1 MTIVQ
6 KIVIDIFMY
15 IFEALLLWYYANSL
29 FEGKKNKTICLLDS
43 IVVNAILMAVYQLQI
58 VYLNGILLLVLY
70 FLFFVSFYY
79 AGIKS
84 ALFHALIFI
93 IVMFATE
100 VLVMGIG
107 TVFFKDFNAMD
118 NDMTAY
124 LYVVSLSKLL
134 HIIII
139 LIISK
144 LFAYQRNKE
153 QYNKYYWF
161 LFLLPISSIL
171 MVLAFRYL
179 AYDVMLT
186 PFVSTIWV
194 IASVLT
200 VFSNVLVFIIYEYS
214 NKNTREL
221 YELKTIARQE
231 EQDKRYYDIIEQSNK
246 DMRVLVHDI
255 KNHLSYVQ
263 GLDSVKEIHN
273 YIDSLSNDI
282 DKSYYAGISKNKTL
296 DLIIGKYFKLCEA
309 NNIKFSVDVKTS
321 NLNYIDSIDLST
333 LLNNLL
339 DNAFDAAK
347 GPKDAF
353 IEFVVFSKNDSY
365 DGLMI
370 RNSCLNAP
378 KTKDGQLVTTKR
390 DKTMHG
396 LGLTSIHKVL
406 KKYNAMLD
414 WEYNEANHI
423 FETHI
428 VFNKE

>member
-1 MTIVQ
+1 MQ

-29 FEGKKNKTICLLDS
+29 FEGKKNKTICLLAS

-93 IVMFATE
+93 IVMFTTE

-107 TVFFKDFNAMD
+107 TIFFKDFNAMD

-200 VFSNVLVFIIYEYS
+200 ILSNVLVFIIYEYS

-221 YELKTIARQE
+221 YELKAIARQE
-231 EQDKRYYDIIEQSNK
+231 EQDKKYYDIVEQSNK
-246 DMRVLVHDI
+246 EMRVFVHDI
-255 KNHLSYVQ
+255 KNHFSYLQ
-263 GLDSVKEIHN
+263 CLDNVEEIHN
-273 YIDSLSNDI
+273 YIYSLSNDI

-296 DLIIGKYFKLCEA
+296 DLIIGKYLKLCEA

-321 NLNYIDSIDLST
+321 NLNFIDSVDLST

-347 GPKDAF
+347 ESKDAF
-353 IEFVVFSKNDSY
+353 IEFVIFLKNDSY